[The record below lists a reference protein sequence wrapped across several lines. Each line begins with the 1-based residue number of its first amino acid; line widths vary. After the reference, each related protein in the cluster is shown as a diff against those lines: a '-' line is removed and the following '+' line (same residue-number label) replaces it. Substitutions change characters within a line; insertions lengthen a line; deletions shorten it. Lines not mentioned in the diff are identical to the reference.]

1 MVQIKNQSEK
11 KRQSP
16 IVGGRCGVVVQ
27 DWTMTGR
34 VVWAFYVKNNLQ
46 EARELALKAV
56 SLGHGVGICKRSST
70 NYKDDKNISVHY
82 RVIERLIPDKWQPL
96 KKFETL
102 SAGGWVDVV
111 FNAKTG
117 AARYPVI
124 SDDGGALSDYLDALA
139 LVMYNGRAVW
149 C

>member
-1 MVQIKNQSEK
+1 METIKNHEK
-11 KRQSP
+11 KRSAA
-16 IVGGRCGVVVQ
+16 IIGGRCGVIVR
-27 DWTMTGR
+27 DYTTFGH
-34 VVWAFYVKNNLQ
+34 VVWSFFAKNSLK

-70 NYKDDKNISVHY
+70 NYKDEKNVSVHY
-82 RVIERLIPDKWQPL
+82 RVVERLIPDKWQPL

-102 SAGGWVDVV
+102 PPGGWVDVC

-117 AARYPVI
+117 AARYPVL
-124 SDDGGALSDYLDALA
+124 SDDGGSMSDDLDGLA
-139 LVMYNGRAVW
+139 LGTYNGRAVW

>member
-1 MVQIKNQSEK
+1 METREKQEK
-11 KRQSP
+11 KQSGA
-16 IVGGRCGVVVQ
+16 IIGGRCGVIVQ

-56 SLGHGVGICKRSST
+56 SLGHCVGICKRSST
-70 NYKDDKNISVHY
+70 NYKDEKNVSVHY
-82 RVIERLIPDKWQPL
+82 RIVERLIPDKWQPL

-102 SAGGWVDVV
+102 PPGGWVDVV
-111 FNAKTG
+111 FNSQTG
-117 AARYPVI
+117 AARYPVL
-124 SDDGGALSDYLDALA
+124 SDDSGALSDDLTALA

>member
-1 MVQIKNQSEK
+1 MVSINQTK
-11 KRQSP
+11 KQNSP
-16 IVGGRCGVVVQ
+16 IVGGRCGVLVR
-27 DWTMTGR
+27 DFTNYGR
-34 VVWAFYVKNNLQ
+34 VVWAFYEKNTLQ

-56 SLGHGVGICKRSST
+56 SLGHCVGICKRSST
-70 NYKDDKNISVHY
+70 NYKDDKNISVNY
-82 RVIERLIPDKWQPL
+82 RIIERLIPDKWQPL

-102 SAGGWVDVV
+102 PPGGWVDVV

-124 SDDGGALSDYLDALA
+124 SDDSGALSDDLDALA
-139 LVMYNGRAVW
+139 LVNFNGRAVW